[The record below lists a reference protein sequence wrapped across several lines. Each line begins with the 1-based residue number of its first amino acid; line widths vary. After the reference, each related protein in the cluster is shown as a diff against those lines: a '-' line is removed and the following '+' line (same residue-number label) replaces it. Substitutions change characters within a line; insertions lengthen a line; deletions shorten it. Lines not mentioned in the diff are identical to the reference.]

1 MPDTVVGSLARELG
15 TRVPGHLVVSAKSW
29 LSHRSVDRTANIL
42 PWGAADEMAK
52 ISPLAASASYLAH
65 LRAAWN
71 HSHPD
76 HPLEHQE
83 VVLTIPA
90 SFNEGARA

>member
-1 MPDTVVGSLARELG
+1 
-15 TRVPGHLVVSAKSW
+15 
-29 LSHRSVDRTANIL
+29 
-42 PWGAADEMAK
+42 MAK

-90 SFNEGARA
+90 SFDEICACFLRPLKDNYH